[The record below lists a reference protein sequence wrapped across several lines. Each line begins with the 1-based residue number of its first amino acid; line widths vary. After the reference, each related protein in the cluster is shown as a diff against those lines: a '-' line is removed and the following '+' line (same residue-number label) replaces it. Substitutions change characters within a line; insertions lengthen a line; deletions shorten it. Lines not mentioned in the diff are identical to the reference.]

1 MKIDI
6 QKIPEFVKH
15 VSQTLFNAGYQSFIV
30 GGSVRD
36 LALGKEPKDWDITT
50 SATPDQIIELFEKT
64 VYENV
69 FGTVLVVDQ
78 SVTETENYSENSVS
92 SVEVTPFRQEGK
104 YTDRRHP
111 DNVVFSTKIE
121 DDLMRRDFT
130 INALAYNIHTGEFVD
145 LFHGLSDL
153 ENKIIKTVGSPD
165 ERFNEDPLRIVRA
178 VRFVA
183 QLGFTLD
190 SDTMMSVTKNK
201 DLVKHISSERIR
213 DEFVKI
219 INTDMP
225 AQGIDMLRRF
235 GILELCIPEL
245 LEGVGCHQGGAH
257 KYDVYEH
264 LLHALAH
271 AADKKFDTRIRL
283 AALFHD
289 IGKPRTKREPVKS
302 SKASYFLGPRVSSPD
317 TKKVSTFSD
326 FKSGTKPTFYGHE
339 VVGAKMAK
347 KIMERLKFGKSET
360 DYIVKLVRYHMFF
373 SDTDVI
379 TLTPVRRMI
388 VNMTAGI
395 DANGFTHESHPV
407 WDLMKIRECD
417 RVGMAKSEAPERLR
431 KYHAMIDE
439 ALRDPISVKQLKIDG
454 NYLMQNM
461 GVKPGPRMGNIL
473 NILLEDVINDPA
485 KNEIHILEE
494 RVKQLELLNDADLK
508 NLAEKAKDKKEEV
521 EEAEL
526 SKIYQ
531 DHGVKH
537 KSK

>member
-1 MKIDI
+1 M
-6 QKIPEFVKH
+6 KH
-15 VSQTLFNAGYQSFIV
+15 VSQTLFDAGFDSYLV

-50 SATPDQIIELFEKT
+50 SATPDQIIGLFEKT

-69 FGTVLVVDQ
+69 FGTVLVVN
-78 SVTETENYSENSVS
+78 SECETPDLFNI
-92 SVEVTPFRQEGK
+92 VEVTPFRKEGA
-104 YTDRRHP
+104 YTDKRHP
-111 DNVVFSTKIE
+111 DNVTFSTNIE

-153 ENKIIKTVGSPD
+153 ENKIIKTVGNPD
-165 ERFNEDPLRIVRA
+165 ERFNEDPLRIIRA

-190 SDTMMSVTKNK
+190 LDTMQSISKNK
-201 DLVKHISSERIR
+201 DMMKHISSERIR
-213 DEFVKI
+213 DEFIKI
-219 INTDMP
+219 INTDLA

-235 GILELCIPEL
+235 GILELFIPEL

-289 IGKPRTKREPVKS
+289 IGKPRTRREGKS
-302 SKASYFLGPRVSSPD
+302 
-317 TKKVSTFSD
+317 
-326 FKSGTKPTFYGHE
+326 KPTFYGHE
-339 VVGAKMAK
+339 VVGAKMVK
-347 KIMERLKFGKSET
+347 KIMERLKFAKSET
-360 DYIVKLVRYHMFF
+360 DYVTKLVRYHMFF

-379 TLTPVRRMI
+379 TLTPVRRML

-395 DANGFTHESHPV
+395 DTNSFTHESHPI
-407 WDLMKIRECD
+407 WDLMRIRECD

-439 ALRDPISVKQLKIDG
+439 AMRDPISVKQLKIDG
-454 NYLMQNM
+454 NYMMQNL
-461 GVKPGPRMGNIL
+461 GVKPGPRMGNMLI
-473 NILLEDVINDPA
+473 IMLEDVIEDPT
-485 KNEIHILEE
+485 KNEINSLEA
-494 RVKQLELLNDADLK
+494 RVKQLELLSDAELK
-508 NLAEKAKDKKEEV
+508 SLAEKAKDKKDEV